1 MQLRASVE
9 KRGARSSWGNGRRVR
24 GAKQVFQ
31 KAFENAGNK
40 IKKGGMK
47 KGKNVGIK
55 MGMGEGGME
64 TGRNERGEGGRAG
77 A

>member
-1 MQLRASVE
+1 
-9 KRGARSSWGNGRRVR
+9 VR

-64 TGRNERGEGGRAG
+64 TGRNERRKGRAFTG
-77 A
+77 GTSRMEGRGH